1 MKEIFLSLWNVFIS
15 PNNKK
20 QQRNLSPLIL
30 RANLSQ
36 SWEINCC
43 SRIETGESD
52 IWRNIFSP
60 VSHPAFTFRSQNYSG
75 QDTNREDSPIRRNI
89 VRD

>member
-1 MKEIFLSLWNVFIS
+1 MKKIFPSLWNVFIS

-20 QQRNLSPLIL
+20 AAEKPLTSDL
-30 RANLSQ
+30 TANLSQ

-60 VSHPAFTFRSQNYSG
+60 VSHPAFTFRSRNYSG